1 MGRWTIAVLAM
12 AAALE
17 LYALVSIIE
26 SARAPVVNCYK
37 PWLALQDERA
47 ACAIEAALVQRHAGR
62 QRPAVELRTGWK
74 R

>member
-1 MGRWTIAVLAM
+1 MMRLTIVCVI

-17 LYALVSIIE
+17 LAALVSIIE
-26 SARAPVVNCYK
+26 GARAPVVRCYK
-37 PWLALQDERA
+37 PWLSTMDERA

-62 QRPAVELRTGWK
+62 QRPKIELRTGWK